1 MSSQRRK
8 MNMSSSSSSSLNFN
22 KRIRMLESHQV
33 RGFLSVRDVS
43 ILASVSRN
51 MYKSVV
57 WREIFRVRWPEEYVQ
72 VTNQTGVSG
81 IHRSDETMLRRE
93 EISLLRVSASYFW
106 QNVEDT
112 FLQANDVI
120 GAVKSTVKKEAQ
132 KHQGVVLCRGRR
144 GRMRGRDQIDPWRLA
159 CALQER
165 GDRVLR
171 CRLCGEIDVCALQ
184 TRLFWEPWLRQTT
197 DWVVPCACDN
207 PVHRLCAERRAGLLP
222 GRSRWFFQSWDQAS
236 DSTFTS
242 SNLIFSVYKCE
253 KCGEHWKSDL
263 RLPSATELFRCA
275 VTDHLTH
282 ARAVSSTIWYIIVR
296 SFLFQCLVSFTTSS
310 SSSTTTTS

>member
-1 MSSQRRK
+1 MCYNRS
-8 MNMSSSSSSSLNFN
+8 F
-22 KRIRMLESHQV
+22 KRMRMLESHQV
-33 RGFLSVRDVS
+33 RGFLSVRDLS

-51 MYKSVV
+51 MYQTTV
-57 WREIFRVRWPEEYVQ
+57 WRETFRVRWPEEYVQ

-81 IHRSDETMLRRE
+81 IHRSE
-93 EISLLRVSASYFW
+93 EPSMRGEEPRISLLRVSASYFW

-120 GAVKSTVKKEAQ
+120 GAVRSTVKKEAQ

-144 GRMRGRDQIDPWRLA
+144 SQMRGRDQIDPWRLA

-197 DWVVPCACDN
+197 DWVVPCACEN
-207 PVHRLCAERRAGLLP
+207 PVHRLCAERHAGLLP
-222 GRSRWFFQSWDQAS
+222 GHSRWFFQSWDQAS
-236 DSTFTS
+236 DQAST
-242 SNLIFSVYKCE
+242 SNFHFPIHKCE
-253 KCGEHWKSDL
+253 KCGEQWKSDL
-263 RLPSATELFRCA
+263 RLPSAWELFRCA

-282 ARAVSSTIWYIIVR
+282 TRAVSSLIWYIVVR
-296 SFLFQCLVSFTTSS
+296 V
-310 SSSTTTTS
+310 